1 VRVNNVAPT
10 IVIAPDQPTTVV
22 KNTPFSVTFTI
33 EDPGVND
40 GWTYQITWGDKRC
53 GTTTVP
59 GITSLGTYKA
69 TCSSGYTTPGGP
81 YTLSVRVTDS
91 DGGTT
96 LRSIAVTV
104 TK

>member
-1 VRVNNVAPT
+1 
-10 IVIAPDQPTTVV
+10 
-22 KNTPFSVTFTI
+22 
-33 EDPGVND
+33 VND
-40 GWTYQITWGDKRC
+40 GWTYQVTWGDKRC

-59 GITSLGTYKA
+59 GITSVGTYKA

-81 YTLSVRVTDS
+81 YTVSVRVTDN

-96 LRSIAVTV
+96 LRSFAVTV